1 MGFPPLHCAK
11 PSFVGFVHW
20 STLEGRK
27 ENRCPG
33 WKALTGQFSQP
44 LSLFLLCCPAPCSP
58 SLQPWRPFPL
68 QKSPVS
74 IYPSSFAVKGL
85 VFSLCSVFF
94 LVWHHCEGTE
104 GAGWAVPQVCLT
116 SVVPALWLNVPLAVD
131 ESVVFSHIWE
141 AARGMRVA
149 VLAGCSPARESGFEE
164 WLESPLNRHLAGLV
178 FHRKTSS
185 ECRHPENFKA
195 EGCVAGV
202 KQAVRFQRQEKDGF
216 ARWEESSWGLIALP
230 QPSVVALLCKWP
242 KLASPFPALLNG
254 LCSSHSPSSTENCWL
269 QRENTSPH

>member
-20 STLEGRK
+20 SALEGRK

-116 SVVPALWLNVPLAVD
+116 SVVPALWLNVPLAVN
-131 ESVVFSHIWE
+131 ESVVFSHIRE

-149 VLAGCSPARESGFEE
+149 VLAGCSPARESGMARV
-164 WLESPLNRHLAGLV
+164 SPEQTPSWFG
-178 FHRKTSS
+178 FSQ
-185 ECRHPENFKA
+185 EN
-195 EGCVAGV
+195 
-202 KQAVRFQRQEKDGF
+202 KQWVS
-216 ARWEESSWGLIALP
+216 SSWEFQSG
-230 QPSVVALLCKWP
+230 
-242 KLASPFPALLNG
+242 G
-254 LCSSHSPSSTENCWL
+254 LCSRRKAGSEIPAAGEGRVC
-269 QRENTSPH
+269 